1 MTQASSHILQ
11 RRDQRVRLGETE
23 AGLAIA
29 PPCLRKAP
37 LGGQGSTLRHTGTFQ
52 EHEDQVFPCL
62 RSGQSGAG
70 TELRQARSRRGS
82 WPGLSG
88 ALHPAVP
95 PPPDCLFSQEHTLQ
109 GTLPYA

>member
-11 RRDQRVRLGETE
+11 RRDWRVRLGEKE

-29 PPCLRKAP
+29 PPCPRKAP
-37 LGGQGSTLRHTGTFQ
+37 FGGQGSTLRHTGAFQ

-62 RSGQSGAG
+62 RSGQSRAGA
-70 TELRQARSRRGS
+70 ELRRARSRRGS

-88 ALHPAVP
+88 ALQWAVP
-95 PPPDCLFSQEHTLQ
+95 PLPARLFSQEHTLQ